1 MVEKKLE
8 VPLIEMSKNK
18 ITAVLG
24 PTNTGKTF
32 LAIETM
38 LSFDSGMIGFPLRL
52 LAREVYDKIIKK
64 ISLDKVALITGE
76 EKIIPTNAKYFLC
89 TVESMPI
96 NKHLDFVGIDEIQ
109 MCADHER
116 GHIFTDRLLNLRGEK
131 LTMFMGSSTIKTI
144 INKLDEDT
152 EFINRDRLSK
162 LSYVGHKKISR
173 INRKT
178 AIIAFSTEEV
188 YAIAEL
194 VRRQKGGAAIV
205 MGSLSPK
212 TRNAQVQLYQSGDVD
227 FLVAT
232 DAIGMGINMDL
243 ENVFF
248 SNLKK
253 FDGKKLR
260 RLNLSEIGQ
269 IAGRAGR
276 YLNDGNFGITGDC
289 KQVNAEDVDLL
300 ENHKFEEIKIL
311 FWRNSNLNFNN
322 AISLIKSLDEKPSK
336 DWLRKIHECE
346 DENLLKYFLK
356 DMENHNIK
364 NDKKT
369 LELLWECCQIPNF
382 VKKTYGNHLEVVSK
396 VFSFLNGEEGKITSD
411 YMRLQLMKLDKLEG
425 NVDSLSNRIAN
436 VRTWSYVSNKINW
449 VENQSYWIEKTKLLE
464 DRLSDR
470 LHEELTKTFIDKR
483 ASVLARGLKQDMEFK
498 TEIMEDDKVIIDD
511 QFIGNLKGLR
521 FELDLKTDALETD
534 NKSLKKAARQT
545 VGPEL
550 QKRIQSIIET
560 GLIEIK
566 DDFKIYWK
574 NFPIAKLIAG
584 KDYLN
589 PDLFLIVDDILEIAD
604 KRKLSE
610 FIEKWIKEKINI
622 VLKSLIDLKNLKE
635 SNSSIKALAYQLYE
649 NNGVIKRDKVA
660 EYLKK
665 LGQEERKVLRDLG
678 VKFGRYHVFLFRLL
692 KPEAVSLRTLLW
704 KNFHQKYF
712 NLSPPTFGL
721 NFLEDKNFNNK
732 NFMLLCGFESF
743 DQFFVR
749 IDILERLFVQIINA
763 NPDKKKEIKLI
774 PEMLNLLG
782 CSKDNF
788 IKLIQ
793 NMKYKSYIKDKEIYF
808 QYNPPKEKTKKIF
821 KKKDTA
827 DSPFKVLKNINF
839 NQ

>member
-1 MVEKKLE
+1 
-8 VPLIEMSKNK
+8 MSKNK

-24 PTNTGKTF
+24 PTNTGKTY

-52 LAREVYDKIIKK
+52 LAREVYDKVIKK
-64 ISLDKVALITGE
+64 ISIDKVALITGE
-76 EKIIPTNAKYFLC
+76 EKIIPKNAKYFLC

-96 NKHLDFVGIDEIQ
+96 NKNLDFVGIDEIQ

-131 LTMFMGSSTIKTI
+131 LTMFMGSNTIKNI
-144 INKLDEDT
+144 LDKLDEDT
-152 EFINRDRLSK
+152 EFINRERLSK

-173 INRKT
+173 ISRKT
-178 AIIAFSTEEV
+178 VIIAFSAEEV

-253 FDGKKLR
+253 FDGRKLR
-260 RLNLSEIGQ
+260 RLNMSEIGQ
-269 IAGRAGR
+269 ISGRAGR
-276 YLNDGNFGITGDC
+276 YLNDGSFGITGDC
-289 KQVNAEDVDLL
+289 KEISAEEVELL
-300 ENHKFEEIKIL
+300 ENHKFEEIKLL

-322 AISLIKSLDEKPSK
+322 ALTLIKSLEEKPNR
-336 DWLRKIHECE
+336 DWLRKIHECG
-346 DENLLKYFLK
+346 DEKLLKYFLK

-364 NDKKT
+364 NNQKT
-369 LELLWECCQIPNF
+369 LELLWECCQIPDF

-396 VFSFLNGEEGKITSD
+396 VFSFLNGKEGKITND
-411 YMRLQLMKLDKLEG
+411 YMRLQLIKLDKLEG

-449 VENQSYWIEKTKLLE
+449 VENQNYWVEKTKLLE

-483 ASVLARGLKQDMEFK
+483 ASVLARGLKQDMDFK
-498 TEIMEDDKVIIDD
+498 TEIMEDDKVIIDE
-511 QFIGNLKGLR
+511 QFIGILKGLK
-521 FELDLKTDALETD
+521 FEMDLKTGALETD
-534 NKSLKKAARQT
+534 IKSLKKAARQT

-550 QKRIQSIIET
+550 QKRIQSIIDT
-560 GLIEIK
+560 RLIEIK
-566 DDFKIYWK
+566 NDFKIYWK
-574 NFPIAKLIAG
+574 NFSIAKIIPG

-589 PDLFLIVDDILEIAD
+589 PEIFLMVDDILENND
-604 KRKLSE
+604 KQKLAE
-610 FIEKWIKEKINI
+610 FIEKWIKEKINL

-649 NNGVIKRDKVA
+649 NNGVIKREMVV

-665 LGQEERKVLRDLG
+665 LGQDERKILRDLG
-678 VKFGRYHVFLFRLL
+678 VKFGRYHIFLFRLL

-704 KNFHQKYF
+704 KNFNQKSF
-712 NLSPPTFGL
+712 DLTPPTFGL
-721 NFLEDKNFNNK
+721 NFLDDKNLRDK
-732 NFMLLCGFESF
+732 NFMLLCGFENFGSY
-743 DQFFVR
+743 FVR
-749 IDILERLFVQIINA
+749 IDILERLFVQIINSEPEK
-763 NPDKKKEIKLI
+763 NKEIKLV

-782 CSKDNF
+782 CSKENF
-788 IKLIQ
+788 KKLIEKM
-793 NMKYKSYIKDKEIYF
+793 NYKIFEKDKDIYF
-808 QYNPPKEKTKKIF
+808 KYNPQKQIKKTF
-821 KKKDTA
+821 KKTI
-827 DSPFKVLKNINF
+827 SSNNPFKILKDLNLN
-839 NQ
+839 